1 MDTNPEIERI
11 KVASYI
17 HQEVE
22 DWDDEQKSRSRFKA
36 MSGQTQDYEWQ
47 TRYIFWKN
55 LIINVAKHLNVFI
68 IHPNQLQHVWFR
80 RGHLS
85 PLCIDQVLVEMY
97 KNGELLRSS
106 DLVDPKSG
114 PLSQMF
120 RKVFHR
126 VGLSSRGKFSIEGI
140 NEEFFIVLPLLKEK
154 SVQVLNVLSESH
166 WTPSCV
172 VTLNKFEE
180 ICGGPKEASLVL
192 SHLSENGKARYLQ
205 TQSKDPIEGVKV
217 ALATG
222 ALCTITSL
230 DHDVLHLL
238 WTVDRLGQQLNVIDG
253 RCKSIKELATVSLK
267 MGNRTSALRHARELK
282 LASQGREK
290 CITLLN
296 RVEEVLGI
304 ISDAESSKKVSEA
317 IIIGARAM
325 KENRISAQEVQ
336 QSLEELDES
345 IASQKQVDK
354 LLETSYMEVEDED
367 IEDELKQLEI
377 DIAAE
382 SVQAPIDSVAA
393 APDSSVGVQDASET
407 SDSLSS
413 ALSKLDLMDNTP
425 TISVLNEDLESST
438 PRNVSRTATLEA
450 A

>member
-68 IHPNQLQHVWFR
+68 IHPNQLQHVW
-80 RGHLS
+80 
-85 PLCIDQVLVEMY
+85 
-97 KNGELLRSS
+97 
-106 DLVDPKSG
+106 
-114 PLSQMF
+114 
-120 RKVFHR
+120 

-154 SVQVLNVLSESH
+154 SVQVVNVLSESH

-230 DHDVLHLL
+230 DYDVLHLL

-438 PRNVSRTATLEA
+438 PRNYK
-450 A
+450 